1 MPAAPIATAADLG
14 AFVGEDIADGNAR
27 AEMLLRMAS
36 NLVRSHTGT
45 AWGESDNAAVPEAV
59 SDVVIDVA
67 ARMWFNPEG
76 LIGDG
81 VDDYRRQWS
90 ESAADGMYLTAA
102 NRAMLAPHVKSKSTG
117 LRTIATERGDLGT
130 SGTIYVPTG
139 PPPSGYPFPWYEE
152 PM

>member
-1 MPAAPIATAADLG
+1 MYLIATRLKSLRVVVNRLRNHLSPFITAAYNQAL
-14 AFVGEDIADGNAR
+14 
-27 AEMLLRMAS
+27 
-36 NLVRSHTGT
+36 
-45 AWGESDNAAVPEAV
+45 AWLYAAVPEAV

-102 NRAMLAPHVKSKSTG
+102 NRAMLAPHVKAKSTG